1 MKLIELKKVK
11 RIARVN
17 LLKNTSGNTPS
28 IETSELISPVTL
40 VKPAKILIS
49 SLKTPLRIDQ
59 KKVNWLEIMPKGRR
73 SA

>member
-40 VKPAKILIS
+40 VKPAKTLMS
-49 SLKTPLRIDQ
+49 SLKTPLRIDHR
-59 KKVNWLEIMPKGRR
+59 KVN
-73 SA
+73 